1 MEWQAARRTA
11 ARPRDPNT
19 MSPRTGQEVAA
30 HLVQAV
36 REVAEREVLP
46 RFRRVPAMAK
56 PDGSVV
62 TEADFEAQRAL
73 VAALAR
79 IEPLPVMAEEM
90 GGEEQRAA
98 FDAPRFW
105 CVDPLD
111 GTKNFSDGV
120 ELFSVSVA
128 LMQGARPLLGV
139 VYDPVAGEAFHAVRG
154 AGAWLN
160 GTPLVLPA
168 EGPPLAAA
176 LAEVSLRRDTA
187 FLRGPLKRERPY
199 QRRQYC
205 GSATLAWCQL
215 AGARIDVMLHSCQ
228 KMWDWA
234 AGALILEEAG
244 GFLCGLEG
252 DDYWAGPAWSR
263 TAVAART
270 EPLLVEWRDWIRGR
284 LNRSCTPR

>member
-1 MEWQAARRTA
+1 MGPGTA
-11 ARPRDPNT
+11 
-19 MSPRTGQEVAA
+19 GEVAA
-30 HLVQAV
+30 ALVLAV

-46 RFRRVPAMAK
+46 RFRRVPALAK

-73 VAALAR
+73 VAALGH

-90 GGEEQRAA
+90 DGETQRAV
-98 FDAPRFW
+98 FEAPRFW

-111 GTKNFSDGV
+111 GTQNFSDGV

-128 LMQGARPLLGV
+128 LMEHGRPLLGV

-160 GTPLVLPA
+160 GTRLELPA
-168 EGPPLAAA
+168 QGPALAQA

-187 FLRGPLKRERPY
+187 FLRGPLRRERPY
-199 QRRQYC
+199 ARRQYC

-215 AGARIDVMLHSCQ
+215 ASARIDVMLHSCQ
-228 KMWDWA
+228 KMWDYA
-234 AGALILEEAG
+234 AGALICEEAG
-244 GFLCGLEG
+244 GRVAGLEG
-252 DDYWAGPAWSR
+252 DDYWNGPPWNR
-263 TAVAART
+263 TALAART
-270 EPLLVEWRDWIRGR
+270 GPLFVEWRDWIRAR
-284 LNRSCTPR
+284 LPPR